1 MKHSLRYGVYLGVAL
16 TVSYILYYFLH
27 PIYMFSFWS
36 KATIWELLLIIG
48 FTFFAIAKN
57 KNAVFD
63 SGASFKIALVTVSVG
78 ILLASIFRETFNHTL
93 AEELSP
99 INLEA
104 KKADEYFG
112 GELFNE
118 DPLETLE
125 DAELME
131 GTIEDFDLF
140 NYLSGALAMFLIFC
154 IPFAVVIGFLSR
166 QILKFRKIEKI

>member
-63 SGASFKIALVTVSVG
+63 SGASFKMALITICIG
-78 ILLASIFRETFNHTL
+78 ILLTSIFREVFSHTL

-104 KKADEYFG
+104 SKADEYFG

-125 DAELME
+125 DAELSE
-131 GTIEDFDLF
+131 GIIEDFDLF
-140 NYLSGALAMFLIFC
+140 DYLAGALATLLVFC
-154 IPFAVVIGFLSR
+154 IPFSVIISFLSR
-166 QILKFRKIEKI
+166 QILRFRKTKKE

>member
-1 MKHSLRYGVYLGVAL
+1 
-16 TVSYILYYFLH
+16 
-27 PIYMFSFWS
+27 MFSFWS
-36 KATIWELLLIIG
+36 KATIWEMLLIVG

-63 SGASFKIALVTVSVG
+63 SGVSFKMALVTISIG
-78 ILLASIFRETFNHTL
+78 ILLASIFREGFTHTL

-104 KKADEYFG
+104 NKADEYFG

-125 DAELME
+125 EAELAE
-131 GTIEDFDLF
+131 GTIEDFDLPD
-140 NYLSGALAMFLIFC
+140 YLTGVLATLLVFC
-154 IPFAVVIGFLSR
+154 IPFAVIVSFLSR
-166 QILKFRKIEKI
+166 QILRFRKTEHL

>member
-16 TVSYILYYFLH
+16 TFSYLLYYFLY

-36 KATIWELLLIIG
+36 KATIWEMLLIVG

-57 KNAVFD
+57 KSAVFD
-63 SGASFKIALVTVSVG
+63 SGASFKIALITISIG
-78 ILLASIFRETFNHTL
+78 ILLASIFREVLTHAL

-104 KKADEYFG
+104 EKADEYFG

-118 DPLETLE
+118 DSLETLE
-125 DAELME
+125 EAELVE

-140 NYLSGALAMFLIFC
+140 DYLAGVLATLLVFC
-154 IPFAVVIGFLSR
+154 IPLAVIVSFLSR
-166 QILKFRKIEKI
+166 QILKFRKTKPH